1 MLRSANDFSDFSIGA
16 TDGDI
21 GQVEEFYFDDEQWTV
36 RYIVVNT
43 GGWFHASKVLISPL
57 SVGKADWTGR
67 YIETALTRAE
77 VKESPRVD
85 TERPTSRQQEAAY
98 NDHFKFPYYSAGPKL
113 WAPDRLPGEFSTR
126 GGWAQPGGARAA
138 PASDSQVHSTKEV
151 TGYPIAASD
160 GGIGHLDDF
169 IIDDENW
176 TIRYLAVDTRNWWPG
191 KKVLLS
197 PRWITR
203 VSWQEQKIDVALPRQ
218 QIKNSPEYDDS
229 ASIQREYE
237 EQLHRYYGE
246 TGYWSG

>member
-1 MLRSANDFSDFSIGA
+1 MLRSANDFGDFSIGA

-21 GQVEEFYFDDEQWTV
+21 GQVEEFYFDDEHWTV

-67 YIETALTRAE
+67 TIETALTRAE
-77 VKESPRVD
+77 VKGSPRVD

-98 NDHFKFPYYSAGPKL
+98 NDPFKFPYDWAGPKP

-138 PASDSQVHSTKEV
+138 PSSDSHSTKEV

-169 IIDDENW
+169 IIDDERW

-197 PRWITR
+197 PRGITR
-203 VSWQEQKIDVALPRQ
+203 VNWQEQKIEVALPRQ

-237 EQLHRYYGE
+237 EELHRYYDE
-246 TGYWSG
+246 AGYWSG

>member
-1 MLRSANDFSDFSIGA
+1 MLRSANDFDDFSIGA

-21 GQVEEFYFDDEQWTV
+21 GQVEEFYFDDEHWTV

-98 NDHFKFPYYSAGPKL
+98 NDPVKFPYYWAGPKP

-126 GGWAQPGGARAA
+126 GGWAQPGGARSA
-138 PASDSQVHSTKEV
+138 PSSDSHSTKEV

-169 IIDDENW
+169 IIDDERW

-203 VSWQEQKIDVALPRQ
+203 VNWQEQKIDVALPRQ

-237 EQLHRYYGE
+237 EELHRYYRE
-246 TGYWSG
+246 AGYWGG